1 MAMQD
6 KLHVKIKQLEDEKSL
21 WLQKG
26 VGITGHT

>member
-1 MAMQD
+1 MQD
-6 KLHVKIKQLEDEKSL
+6 KLHVTIKQLEDEKSL